1 MCFRKFQCRGRPQGC
16 SRAQHFPNYV
26 NSAISVAAPF
36 LKCRTR
42 RTNDKLSFKI
52 VLQVLPEPSVTTR
65 FPTTSRPAGDEPD
78 WAGHLD
84 SMVNAQ
90 ERRGTCGH
98 VFVLVLVLAL
108 ALDFAFSFIPS
119 ETPRASHRILP
130 FADGHRVARGKMAS
144 HSELMAPSPGQGLRG
159 RTFTQ

>member
-1 MCFRKFQCRGRPQGC
+1 M
-16 SRAQHFPNYV
+16 
-26 NSAISVAAPF
+26 ISFHV
-36 LKCRTR
+36 
-42 RTNDKLSFKI
+42 KI

-84 SMVNAQ
+84 SKVNAQ

-98 VFVLVLVLAL
+98 VFVLGLAL

-119 ETPRASHRILP
+119 ETPKASHRILP

-144 HSELMAPSPGQGLRG
+144 HSEMVAPSPGHGLIG
-159 RTFTQ
+159 RTSTRWKAARRVDDQDRSARPRLSASCSRGDLISH